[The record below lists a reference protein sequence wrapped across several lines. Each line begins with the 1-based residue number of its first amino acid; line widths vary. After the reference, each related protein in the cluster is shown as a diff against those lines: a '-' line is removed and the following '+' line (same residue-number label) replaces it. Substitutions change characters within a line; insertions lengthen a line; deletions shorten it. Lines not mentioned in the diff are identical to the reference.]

1 MFISCSVVI
10 PILNEEDAVQELYVR
25 LKAEMEKTV
34 GPNQS
39 NQFEIIFVD
48 DGSTDASFEILR
60 ELAEIDSHVKVIRF
74 RKRYGKTAAL
84 AAAFEQAR
92 GKYIIT
98 MDGDLQ
104 HDPRDIP
111 RFLEKLE
118 EGYDIVCGWRERR
131 VDNVFFRRIPSRI
144 ANKAMRRLSKVE
156 IDDFGGGFKGYR
168 ASLLREIPL
177 YGGMQRFIP
186 ALASSRGARI
196 CQIPI
201 ENIPRRYGKSRY
213 GISRVVPVF
222 FDLFRIHFL
231 LTYLQ
236 QPLRFF
242 GGPGMVMLLAGLIGA
257 FGLAATHFTG
267 ASHIMQQ
274 HGPLLVVCAVLIVAG
289 IQFIMMGLLGEMILW
304 FSNSKGGSGSAPREY
319 AVAEVCSREFQT
331 QFADSNE

>member
-1 MFISCSVVI
+1 MQVFCSIVI
-10 PILNEEDAVQELYVR
+10 PVLNEEEAVRELYVR
-25 LKAEMEKTV
+25 LKAEMAKSAD
-34 GPNQS
+34 PNRS
-39 NQFEIIFVD
+39 ESFEIIFVD
-48 DGSTDASFEILR
+48 DGSTDGSFGVLR
-60 ELAEIDSHVKVIRF
+60 GITEVDSCVKVIRF

-84 AAAFEQAR
+84 AAGFEQAS
-92 GKYIIT
+92 GEYIIT

-104 HDPRDIP
+104 HDPKDIP

-144 ANKAMRRLSKVE
+144 ANKMMRRLSKVE

-168 ASLLREIPL
+168 ASLLKEVPL

-213 GISRVVPVF
+213 GISRVIPVF

-242 GGPGMVMLLAGLIGA
+242 GGAGIAMLMVGLAGA
-257 FGLAATHFTG
+257 FGLATTHFWG
-267 ASHIMQQ
+267 SQQIMQD
-274 HGPLLVVCAVLIVAG
+274 HGPLLVVCAVLVVAG

-304 FSNSKGGSGSAPREY
+304 FSNSKGGAVPREY
-319 AVAEVCSREFQT
+319 AVREVSSHEREAKFD
-331 QFADSNE
+331 APGR

>member
-1 MFISCSVVI
+1 MVSCCVVI

-25 LKAEMEKTV
+25 LKAEMEKTT
-34 GPNQS
+34 GPNGAGS
-39 NQFEIIFVD
+39 FEIIFVD
-48 DGSTDASFEILR
+48 DGSTDGSFRVLR
-60 ELAEIDSHVKVIRF
+60 EIAEIDSRVKVIKF

-84 AAAFEQAR
+84 AAGFEQAR
-92 GKYIIT
+92 AKYVIT

-118 EGYDIVCGWRERR
+118 EGYDIVCGWRKRR

-168 ASLLREIPL
+168 ASLLKEIPL

-201 ENIPRRYGKSRY
+201 ENIPRRYGTSRY
-213 GISRVVPVF
+213 GISRVIPVF

-242 GGPGMVMLLAGLIGA
+242 GGSGMVMLFSGMVGA
-257 FGLAATHFTG
+257 VGLAAMHFAG
-267 ASHIMQQ
+267 SNQIMHE
-274 HGPLLVVCAVLIVAG
+274 HGPLLVLCAVLIIAG

-304 FSNSKGGSGSAPREY
+304 FSNSKGGETPREY
-319 AVAEVCSREFQT
+319 AIAEICSGEFQV
-331 QFADSNE
+331 QFADPEE

>member
-1 MFISCSVVI
+1 
-10 PILNEEDAVQELYVR
+10 
-25 LKAEMEKTV
+25 MENASE
-34 GPNQS
+34 PDPLDF
-39 NQFEIIFVD
+39 FEIIFVD
-48 DGSTDASFEILR
+48 DGSIDNSFNILR
-60 ELAEIDSHVKVIRF
+60 EIADIDSRVKVIRF

-84 AAAFEQAR
+84 AAGFEQAR
-92 GKYIIT
+92 GKSIIT

-104 HDPRDIP
+104 HDPKDIP
-111 RFLEKLE
+111 RFLEKLD
-118 EGYDIVCGWRERR
+118 EGYDIVCGWRKRR

-144 ANKAMRRLSKVE
+144 ANKAMRKLSKVE

-168 ASLLREIPL
+168 ASLLKEIPL

-213 GISRVVPVF
+213 GISRVIPVF

-242 GGPGMVMLLAGLIGA
+242 GGSGMVMFFAGMLGA
-257 FGLAATHFTG
+257 LWLAAAHFAG
-267 ASHIMQQ
+267 SSQILDE
-274 HGPLLVVCAVLIVAG
+274 HGPLLVLCAVLIVAG

-304 FSNSKGGSGSAPREY
+304 FSSRNGSVTAPREY
-319 AVAEVCSREFQT
+319 AVAEIRSREPQD
-331 QFADSNE
+331 QMAEAGQ

>member
-1 MFISCSVVI
+1 MQISCSVVI
-10 PILNEEDAVQELYVR
+10 PILNEADAVEELYVR
-25 LKAEMEKTV
+25 LKAELENAA
-34 GPNQS
+34 GANP
-39 NQFEIIFVD
+39 FEVIFVD
-48 DGSTDASFEILR
+48 DGSTDASFAILR
-60 ELAEIDSHVKVIRF
+60 EIAAIDSRVTVIRF

-92 GKYIIT
+92 GKYIVT

-104 HDPRDIP
+104 HDPKDIP

-131 VDNVFFRRIPSRI
+131 VDNVMFRRIPSRI

-168 ASLLREIPL
+168 ATLLKEIPL

-201 ENIPRRYGKSRY
+201 KNIPRRYGKSRY

-242 GGPGMVMLLAGLIGA
+242 GGPGIVMLLAGLVG
-257 FGLAATHFTG
+257 GVSLAANHFSG
-267 ASHIMQQ
+267 ASHIMEQ
-274 HGPLLVVCAVLIVAG
+274 HGPLMVVCAVLIVAG

-304 FSNSKGGSGSAPREY
+304 FSNSKGGSESAPQEY
-319 AVAEVCSREFQT
+319 AVAEVCWRESPS
-331 QFADSNE
+331 QFVESSE